1 MSDPQGTRWRAIFAG
16 LLLLVGADVLGGAQS
31 LAARAHEWSGASA
44 AESEAAVK
52 RGLIAA
58 LSAKA
63 PRVDPMLSAR
73 IADSIARCEREQA
86 LAPDLVLAVLMQ
98 ESSGRPGA
106 RSPAGAIGLM
116 QVMPYMYEE
125 LALPG
130 SVSHVEANIEAGC
143 RLLAD
148 NIRRLGEEEGISA
161 YCWGNVVGNDRYL
174 RRVQKLRRDI
184 RPYLPP
190 DGSTPQIR
198 G

>member
-1 MSDPQGTRWRAIFAG
+1 MSEPQGARWRAIFAG
-16 LLLLVGADVLGGAQS
+16 MLLLMGANVLHGAEAM
-31 LAARAHEWSGASA
+31 AARARALASGSSA
-44 AESEAAVK
+44 GSEASVK

-58 LSAKA
+58 LAAKA
-63 PRVDPMLSAR
+63 PRVDAALQVR
-73 IADSIARCEREQA
+73 IADSIARCEREQS

-106 RSPAGAIGLM
+106 RSSAGAIGLM

-130 SVSHVEANIEAGC
+130 SVAHVEVNIEAGC

-148 NIRRLGEEEGISA
+148 NIRRLGETDGVSA
-161 YCWGNVVGNDRYL
+161 YFWGNEAGNDRYL
-174 RRVQKLRRDI
+174 RNVQKLRRDI

-190 DGSTPQIR
+190 SATAQIQ

>member
-1 MSDPQGTRWRAIFAG
+1 MSDPQGARWRAIVAG
-16 LLLLVGADVLGGAQS
+16 LILLAGTGVLNGVAA
-31 LAARAHEWSGASA
+31 LAAHGRALGSTRAGREAALKMGVVAAIRAKLPRVEPALSNRI
-44 AESEAAVK
+44 AESV
-52 RGLIAA
+52 
-58 LSAKA
+58 
-63 PRVDPMLSAR
+63 V
-73 IADSIARCEREQA
+73 RCQREQS

-106 RSPAGAIGLM
+106 RSSAGAIGLM

-148 NIRRLGEEEGISA
+148 NIRRLGEDDGISA
-161 YCWGNVVGNDRYL
+161 YYWGNATGNDHYL
-174 RRVQKLRRDI
+174 QEVNKLRRDF
-184 RPYLPP
+184 RPYLVPEVASARI
-190 DGSTPQIR
+190 G